1 MLCSRLLAGL
11 RRGWPDTHITLFV
24 REALVDFARLCPD
37 VDEVIG
43 VPVHEGSMVYDTP
56 VAGKYYR
63 WPEQL
68 IEWLKFCRA
77 GNFWRKKFE
86 VALVPRW
93 DIDYYGAIPLAYLL
107 GASERWSINEL
118 AITAKTVANNN
129 FECLLTNVIGGQSL
143 QHEVLLNDS
152 ILLALGLK
160 PLGKPSLVSWVKE
173 LDRKNAADAMRAAG
187 VDFSK
192 KIIVVCLGA
201 GWASKMWPV
210 EFYAQLCATVFN
222 LEAVQLVTFG
232 TAAEKT
238 LGLDFGKSFKNG
250 VVNLEGKLPL
260 NLLPAAVS
268 LGAIYVGSD
277 TGTKHLAA
285 AAGLPV
291 FEVCCHPLSGAP
303 NWAESPRRFG
313 AWAVPHRT
321 VQPEKATAPC
331 EHFCAVEKPHCILG
345 VSVGQAVGALHSLLA
360 ETGLQNLGRK

>member
-24 REALVDFARLCPD
+24 RAALVDFALLCPD

-43 VPVHEGSMVYDTP
+43 VPVHEGNMVYDNP
-56 VAGKYYR
+56 IPGKFYR
-63 WPEQL
+63 WQEQL
-68 IEWLKFCRA
+68 AEWLKFCSA
-77 GNFWRKKFE
+77 GKLWERKFE
-86 VALVPRW
+86 VAIIPRW
-93 DIDYYGAIPLAYLL
+93 DIDYYAAIPLGYLL
-107 GASERWSINEL
+107 GAAERWSINES
-118 AITAKTVANNN
+118 AIAAKAVANRD
-129 FECLLTNVIGGQSL
+129 FERLLTHVIGGQSL

-152 ILLALGLK
+152 ILLAIGLK
-160 PLGKPSLVSWVKE
+160 PLGKPGLVSWVKE
-173 LDRKNAADAMRAAG
+173 LDRKKAADAMHAAG

-201 GWASKMWPV
+201 GWASKMWPA
-210 EFYAQLCATVFN
+210 EAYAELCATAFD
-222 LEAVQLVTFG
+222 LESVQLVTFG
-232 TAAEKT
+232 TAAEKN
-238 LGLDFGKSFKNG
+238 LGLQFAQSLGNK

-268 LGAIYVGSD
+268 LGTLYVGSD

-291 FEVCCHPLSGAP
+291 LEICCHPLTGAP
-303 NWAESPRRFG
+303 TWAESPRRFG
-313 AWAVPHRT
+313 PWAVPHRT

-345 VSVGQAVGALHSLLA
+345 VSVGQAANALHSLLA